1 MSIGVL
7 GPITFEVNADKAR
20 TWHDAR
26 RDGDS
31 RWATHEV
38 FGDKPK
44 SEFLGPGLDTIT
56 LAVRFDITRGVVPRD
71 EIRELRKQRD
81 TGAVLQFT
89 IGGELVGDFVLK
101 GISEDWQRMTN
112 QGVLT
117 AATCTLKLE
126 EYR

>member
-7 GPITFEVNADKAR
+7 GPVAFEVSADKVR

-26 RDGDS
+26 REGDA
-31 RWATHEV
+31 RWATLEV

-44 SEFLGPGLDTIT
+44 NEFLGPGLDTIT
-56 LAVRFDITRGVVPRD
+56 LSVRFDISRGVVPRD
-71 EIRELRKQRD
+71 EIRQLRKQRD

-89 IGGELVGDFVLK
+89 IGGELVGDFVLRN
-101 GISEDWQRMTN
+101 ISEEWQRVTS

-117 AATCTLKLE
+117 AAVCTLKLE